1 LEMDKLLIVDDE
13 EAIVKQLKWAFKND
27 YDIITAVS
35 AGEAL
40 SAVRQHSPAVMIL
53 DLSLTDDASE
63 LEGFDVL
70 ESALSIDPRIKVV
83 MITGHDDMENAL
95 KSIET
100 GALDFYAKPVDIEE
114 LRVILRRAFHIR
126 SLEEEIA
133 KLKEGYAR
141 GHEFEGVIGMS
152 EPMLGIFESVRRI
165 APTGVSVLIT
175 GESGTG
181 KELIA
186 RALHNKSTRKGGPFI
201 PINCGAIPENLLE
214 SELFGHEKGSFTGA
228 HATKAG
234 KFETADRGTLFLDE
248 IGELPQALQVKLL
261 RFLQDQVIERVG
273 GGAPIQVDVRVI
285 AATNSDLEEMIAEKK
300 FREDLFYRINTVR
313 ISMPPLRDRGDDILL
328 LATRFLHRYSLE
340 FSRGLKGYSR
350 AAIEAIHSYRWPGNV
365 RELDNR
371 VKRGVI
377 MAAANLIQ
385 PSDLDIPFE
394 DASGENMP
402 VEGAPIDFAGE
413 MSLKEARER
422 LEKGM
427 VVAALLRTSGNV
439 SASAGELGVSRPTLH
454 DLMKKH
460 GIDAGDFRA
469 PRDK

>member
-1 LEMDKLLIVDDE
+1 MDRLLIVDDE
-13 EAIVKQLKWAFKND
+13 ETILKQLRWAFKND

-35 AGEAL
+35 ADEAL
-40 SAVRQHSPAVMIL
+40 SAVRQHSPSVMIL

-70 ESALSIDPRIKVV
+70 ESALSIDPQIKVV

-100 GALDFYAKPVDIEE
+100 GALDFYAKPVDVEE
-114 LRVILRRAFHIR
+114 LRVILQRAFYIR
-126 SLEEEIA
+126 SLERELA

-186 RALHNKSTRKGGPFI
+186 RALHNKSTRNGGPFI

-234 KFETADRGTLFLDE
+234 KFETADGGTLFLDE

-261 RFLQDQVIERVG
+261 RFLQDQVVERVG

-328 LATRFLHRYSLE
+328 LATRLLHRYSSE

-350 AAIEAIHSYRWPGNV
+350 SAIEAIHSYRWPGNV

-394 DASGENMP
+394 DEAGENTP
-402 VEGAPIDFAGE
+402 AESPPIDIAGE
-413 MSLKEARER
+413 MSLKEAKER

-427 VVAALLRTSGNV
+427 VIATLLRTSGNV

>member
-1 LEMDKLLIVDDE
+1 MDKLLIVDDE